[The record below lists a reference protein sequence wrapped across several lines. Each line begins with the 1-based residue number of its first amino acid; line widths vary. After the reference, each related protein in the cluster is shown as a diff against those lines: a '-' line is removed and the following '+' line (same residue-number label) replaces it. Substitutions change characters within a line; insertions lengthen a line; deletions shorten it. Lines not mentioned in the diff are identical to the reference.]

1 MSSITIDCRESKL
14 IYLFKKTGKPIT
26 TASLELG
33 DIHIIE
39 KENSNIENI
48 ANTSRIKYIIERK
61 TIDDLIASLK
71 DGRYR
76 EQKLRVLSS
85 LKTNP
90 ELAHTEFL
98 YLIEGII
105 VDYKD
110 DLKKSYYGTY
120 ISLLLRDNIK
130 IVKTDNLEETAR
142 FLNRL
147 IDRLNSKNDLK
158 PTTGKEPNTNIS
170 SNTYMEAIKS
180 KKKDNVTPANCQSL
194 FLNVIPGISISI
206 ATKIMDKYV
215 TIGDL
220 YCEYKK
226 IDSGEDIEDIEDTNK
241 NTIESQ
247 QQKNNKKPQEID
259 REIDRRINRKTN
271 KKTNRKNKKT
281 KEELKEEL
289 LKDIQVG
296 TNRKLGKVLSKRIYF
311 YLFNIE
317 SVN

>member
-14 IYLFKKTGKPIT
+14 IDLFKNTGKPIT

-39 KENSNIENI
+39 KVNTNIETI
-48 ANTSRIKYIIERK
+48 TNTSRIKYIIERK

-130 IVKTDNLEETAR
+130 I
-142 FLNRL
+142 
-147 IDRLNSKNDLK
+147 
-158 PTTGKEPNTNIS
+158 GKE
-170 SNTYMEAIKS
+170 
-180 KKKDNVTPANCQSL
+180 
-194 FLNVIPGISISI
+194 NVIGASSLILNDTDDKSVFSPRETEKSRVPSNKLRGI
-206 ATKIMDKYV
+206 
-215 TIGDL
+215 
-220 YCEYKK
+220 
-226 IDSGEDIEDIEDTNK
+226 
-241 NTIESQ
+241 
-247 QQKNNKKPQEID
+247 
-259 REIDRRINRKTN
+259 
-271 KKTNRKNKKT
+271 
-281 KEELKEEL
+281 
-289 LKDIQVG
+289 
-296 TNRKLGKVLSKRIYF
+296 
-311 YLFNIE
+311 
-317 SVN
+317 